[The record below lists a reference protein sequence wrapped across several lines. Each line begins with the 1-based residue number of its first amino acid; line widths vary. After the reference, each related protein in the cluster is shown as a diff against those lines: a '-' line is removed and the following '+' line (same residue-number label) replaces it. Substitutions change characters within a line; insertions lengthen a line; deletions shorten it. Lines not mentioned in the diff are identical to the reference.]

1 MAQGTEDRLQLARPA
16 VSLPSRVAGIVFWGL
31 VLLGLAGVFVL
42 LQVKQKEYEHEM
54 ALRTLE
60 LGMLVSETLL
70 RDPGPDLL
78 DRNRD
83 DLATL
88 VASMRDR
95 HGLLGVRLRFHD
107 EDLTL
112 GQAAGGADVLRVR
125 KRLFLPGAG
134 EGAEGYLLLEAFYPR
149 HSAALASLRR
159 NIILAV
165 GLTVMA
171 FALLLKLILDR
182 LLARPFAHMVKT
194 AEAIGQGREQLR
206 FDARLDD
213 EFGFLARFFNR
224 VLDRLL
230 EQRQRLEDTA
240 EQLGEQKERAE
251 VTLRAIADAV
261 ITTDIR
267 GDIRYMNPVAEELTG
282 WLAEE
287 VAGRPLEEIIEL
299 CDENSRMPLVS
310 PVLETL
316 RTGQPARLPGEGAL
330 VRRDG
335 TLCPV
340 EATAAVLRDASGA
353 PMGTVLVLQDVSENR
368 ALTRQLAHQARHDA
382 LTGLHNRLTF
392 EERLSE
398 LVESGSDHLHALMYM
413 DLDQFK
419 VVNDTC
425 GHLAGDQLLRQLAEA
440 MQQCLGEHDLLARLG
455 GDEFGVLLHH
465 CSRDSA
471 QEVAERLRQTVTD
484 HRFVWEGHSFR
495 VGISIGLVFIR
506 PREVHSVTEL
516 LRSADLACYTA
527 KDTGRNRIHVYEDT
541 DLELAR
547 RHGEMHWVS
556 RITSAI
562 DEDRL
567 QLYLQPLHAL
577 DPAAEPVSHC
587 EILLRMEDR
596 DGSLIRPDEFL
607 RAAERYNLMGRI
619 DRWVIRHVFA
629 FMSSPELWGDCP
641 VGGRRVGINLSGSS
655 MSDPELHEYILE
667 QRRAYG
673 VNLEEVCFEITE
685 TEAIRNMG
693 RATEFIRRL
702 RDRGAHFALDDF
714 GTGLS
719 SFAYLKSMP
728 VDYLK
733 IDGGFISRMRQDPV
747 DRAMVESIAHIG
759 HLMNL
764 RVVAEWVEDEATLQL
779 LREMGVDYAQGYA
792 VGRPVPIA
800 EMRWDEMPGRA

>member
-1 MAQGTEDRLQLARPA
+1 MHRQAEDKPQLVRPA

-60 LGMLVSETLL
+60 LGVLVSETLL
-70 RDPGPDLL
+70 RDPGPGLL
-78 DRNRD
+78 ERNRP

-88 VASMRDR
+88 VSSMADR
-95 HGLLGVRLRFHD
+95 HGLLGLRLRFQG
-107 EDLTL
+107 EELVL
-112 GQAAGGADVLRVR
+112 GAAASGAEVLRVR
-125 KRLFLPGAG
+125 KRLFLPGP
-134 EGAEGYLLLEAFYPR
+134 EGRGGYLLLEADYPH
-149 HSAALASLRR
+149 HSAGLFDLRR

-165 GLTVMA
+165 GLAVMA
-171 FALLLKLILDR
+171 FALMLKLILDR
-182 LLARPFAHMVKT
+182 LLARPFAHMVRT
-194 AEAIGQGREQLR
+194 AEAIGQGRERLR
-206 FDARLDD
+206 FDAQRDD
-213 EFGFLARFFNR
+213 EFGFLSRFFNR

-230 EQRQRLEDTA
+230 EQRQRLEETA

-287 VAGRPLEEIIEL
+287 VTGRPLEEIIEL
-299 CDENSRMPLVS
+299 CDEDSRMPLVS

-316 RTGQPARLPGEGAL
+316 RTERPARLRGDGAL

-335 TLCPV
+335 SLCPV
-340 EATAAVLRDASGA
+340 EATAAVLRDASGR

-368 ALTRQLAHQARHDA
+368 SLTRQLAHQARHDG
-382 LTGLHNRLTF
+382 LTGLHNRFTF

-398 LVESGSDHLHALMYM
+398 LVESGSEHLHALMYM

-465 CSRDSA
+465 CSRESA
-471 QEVAERLRQTVTD
+471 MEAAERLRRTVTD
-484 HRFVWEGHSFR
+484 HRFVWEGRSFR

-516 LRSADLACYTA
+516 LRAADLACYTA

-567 QLYLQPLHAL
+567 LLYLQPLRAL
-577 DPAAEPVSHC
+577 DPAAPPVSHC

-607 RAAERYNLMGRI
+607 RAAERYDLMGRI
-619 DRWVIRHVFA
+619 DRWVIRRVFE
-629 FMSSPELWGDCP
+629 FMTTPELWAQSP
-641 VGGRRVGINLSGSS
+641 VGQRLVGINLSGSS
-655 MSDPELHEYILE
+655 MGDPELHEYILE
-667 QRRAYG
+667 QRRAFG

-747 DRAMVESIAHIG
+747 DRAMVESTAHIG

-764 RVVAEWVEDEATLQL
+764 RVVAEWVEDEETLQQ
-779 LREMGVDYAQGYA
+779 LRELGVDYAQGYA
-792 VGRPVPIA
+792 VGRPVPVT
-800 EMRWDEMPGRA
+800 EMRWGEMPGRA